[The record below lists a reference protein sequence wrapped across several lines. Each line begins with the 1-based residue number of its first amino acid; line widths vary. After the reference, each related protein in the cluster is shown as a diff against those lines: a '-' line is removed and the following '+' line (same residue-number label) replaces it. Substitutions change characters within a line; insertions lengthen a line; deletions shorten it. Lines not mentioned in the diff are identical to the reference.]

1 MSDTS
6 YFDKDDVI
14 SLKRLCKH
22 CVDACIRG
30 CKEIRTVAKRN
41 RMNENTNEKIEHT
54 FKDEND
60 ARSALTEADV
70 NAQSVII
77 GALTNS
83 YGSHLN
89 IVGEEDGDAN
99 ARPKKDEQKLK
110 ECCFEFKKMD
120 EVEDVEVRV
129 GDLVVFVDPVDG
141 TREFIEERYHNCQCL
156 IGVAHKGKA
165 VVGVVGIPFPKGK
178 ITKESDVEAC
188 AVVYGI
194 FYENED
200 GKNVM
205 KVLETCN
212 EELLGRA
219 TTATTEQQHQDQRQQ
234 KKQRVSSETTTSTSS
249 YILATGDSKSKALRT
264 AVEKITECIN
274 EDDAFPNA
282 LEHIITGGAGNKI
295 LRVSTGISPSPS
307 SSKTTNPP
315 DVALMHMGTC
325 AWDTAAP
332 EAVLLASGG
341 KITDLFGDRLIY
353 DASNKSEGYIN
364 KRGVL
369 ASNKATVESGLHS
382 KFVQRMKK
390 SQTLLTLFGVA
401 ASERNDDEE
410 ENKDHR
416 EKKDDDRFQQKTPF
430 REQPS

>member
-1 MSDTS
+1 MSTS
-6 YFDKDDVI
+6 YDKDDLI

-41 RMNENTNEKIEHT
+41 RMNKNTNEKIEHT

-120 EVEDVEVRV
+120 EVEDVEVRL

-141 TREFIEERYHNCQCL
+141 TREFIEERYQNCQCL

-178 ITKESDVEAC
+178 ITKESDVKAC
-188 AVVYGI
+188 AVVYGMC
-194 FYENED
+194 YENED

-219 TTATTEQQHQDQRQQ
+219 TTATTATTEQQHQDQQKQ

-401 ASERNDDEE
+401 SERNDDEE
-410 ENKDHR
+410 NKEREKDHTIVDRAKQKNTVR
-416 EKKDDDRFQQKTPF
+416 E
-430 REQPS
+430 RE

>member
-1 MSDTS
+1 MSTS
-6 YFDKDDVI
+6 YDKDDLI

-41 RMNENTNEKIEHT
+41 RMNKNTNEKIEHT

-120 EVEDVEVRV
+120 EVEDVEVRL

-141 TREFIEERYHNCQCL
+141 TREFIEERYQNCQCL

-178 ITKESDVEAC
+178 ITKESDVKAC
-188 AVVYGI
+188 AVVYGMC
-194 FYENED
+194 YENED
-200 GKNVM
+200 GKNMM
-205 KVLETCN
+205 KVLENCN

-219 TTATTEQQHQDQRQQ
+219 TTEQQHQDQQKQ

-401 ASERNDDEE
+401 SERNDDEE
-410 ENKDHR
+410 NKEREKDHTIVDRAKQKNTVR
-416 EKKDDDRFQQKTPF
+416 E
-430 REQPS
+430 RE